1 VQKSRTIESDKL
13 VREKKLA
20 ETRARMF
27 EEQDVEAEDAALTVG
42 HSAEDIAEGETIMVL
57 KDAPV
62 LADDDVN
69 EGIL

>member
-1 VQKSRTIESDKL
+1 
-13 VREKKLA
+13 
-20 ETRARMF
+20 MF